1 MWLTGFDVPDLDV
14 MYFIKRLKSYNL
26 MQAIARVNRVFPGKP
41 YGLVVDYIGLD
52 KALDE
57 ALTEYTD
64 RDRENN
70 CQDIKEEIYNF
81 PF

>member
-1 MWLTGFDVPDLDV
+1 

-26 MQAIARVNRVFPGKP
+26 MQAIARVNRVYPCKC
-41 YGLVVDYIGLD
+41 YGLIVDYIGLG

-64 RDRENN
+64 RDRVRPMSRTSRR
-70 CQDIKEEIYNF
+70 KSTTS
-81 PF
+81 